1 MLKSFLLS
9 ILLFGIGSSCN
20 NQGDHAGHGTD
31 KPIII
36 TKTKEGE
43 TDTIKKSLPAYV
55 QNKIGQAKFKIS
67 YHSPAVR
74 GRVIWGGL
82 VPFDQVWVTGAH
94 DATRI
99 ESDNSFVIGNT
110 TIPAGKYAF
119 FTIPAKDAWT
129 VVLNK
134 NWDQHLAD
142 EYNAADDVVRVQVKP
157 DTISYVQE
165 RLMYDIDQW
174 AQKEGNLI
182 MSWEKLRLVI
192 PVRIP

>member
-1 MLKSFLLS
+1 MCKLFLLTV
-9 ILLFGIGSSCN
+9 LLYGIVTSCN
-20 NQGDHAGHGTD
+20 NQGDHAEHGTD
-31 KPIII
+31 KPVIIS
-36 TKTKEGE
+36 KTKDGE

-55 QNKIGQAKFKIS
+55 ENKIGPARFKIS

-74 GRVIWGGL
+74 GRIIWGGL

-94 DATRI
+94 NATRI
-99 ESDNSFVIGNT
+99 ESDNSFIIANT

-119 FTIPAKDAWT
+119 FTIPAKDEWT

-142 EYNAADDVVRVQVKP
+142 EYNATDDIVRLQVKP
-157 DTISYVQE
+157 DTISYLQE

-174 AQKEGNLI
+174 AQKEGNII

>member
-1 MLKSFLLS
+1 MCKLL
-9 ILLFGIGSSCN
+9 LLTVLLYGIVTSCN
-20 NQGDHAGHGTD
+20 NQADHSGHAPD

-36 TKTKEGE
+36 TKTKTGE
-43 TDTIKKSLPAYV
+43 TDTIKKSLLAYV
-55 QNKIGQAKFKIS
+55 ENKIGPARFKIS

-74 GRVIWGGL
+74 GRIIWGGL

-94 DATRI
+94 NETRI
-99 ESDNSFVIGNT
+99 ESDNSFIIGNK

-119 FTIPAKDAWT
+119 FTIPTKNDWT
-129 VVLNK
+129 IVLNK

-142 EYNAADDVVRVQVKP
+142 EYNAADDIVRLQIKP
-157 DTISYVQE
+157 DTLSYIQE

-174 AQKEGNLI
+174 AQKQGNII

>member
-1 MLKSFLLS
+1 MSKLFL
-9 ILLFGIGSSCN
+9 ITVLLFGIGSSCN
-20 NQGDHAGHGTD
+20 NQGDHSGHGPG

-36 TKTKEGE
+36 TKTKTGE
-43 TDTIKKSLPAYV
+43 TDTIKKSLPAYAE
-55 QNKIGQAKFKIS
+55 NKIGPASFKIS

-74 GRVIWGGL
+74 GRIIWGGL

-94 DATRI
+94 NATKI
-99 ESDNSFVIGNT
+99 ESDNSFIIGNK

-119 FTIPAKDAWT
+119 FTIPAKDEWT
-129 VVLNK
+129 IVLNK

-142 EYNAADDVVRVQVKP
+142 EYNTADDIVRLQIKP
-157 DTISYVQE
+157 DTLSYIQE

-174 AQKEGNLI
+174 AQKDGNII